1 MDLTTKLRYIRLKQ
15 KGKKLAFLKVG
26 GEVQRKRRNRISLK
40 TEQDKVIKR
49 PTWIV
54 RKGVGFFFIEDVA
67 QSGSQATGRKGE

>member
-1 MDLTTKLRYIRLKQ
+1 MTTKLRYIRLKQ
-15 KGKKLAFLKVG
+15 KGKKLAFLKEG
-26 GEVQRKRRNRISLK
+26 GEEVQRKRRNRISLK